1 MMKRSYLKIIPAAV
15 FGVLSLLFIFPQS
28 RALACGPFF
37 SNYIYTPED
46 ISLIR
51 SPRCYNPNFSAAD
64 PGIIFPSWRIQLLL
78 PIYRAL
84 NGEKPVEAQADP
96 SGGAA
101 EKKSALEQWIE
112 ARKMITDQPVEIEV
126 WATGNYYDN
135 FINYLDDAFL
145 TAAAALKERK
155 NSFSNEEINLWLKGQ
170 DEVFGATSETLFDE
184 QLDAKITNPLLKYD
198 REYQRAA
205 ARFYQKHYEEAAE
218 RFKRIAANSDHP
230 WRAYA
235 ALAVG
240 RTFIRKAN
248 AEFHAAL
255 NKDENDLTTAV
266 AIRNEWLK
274 KASAQFEYILKD
286 KTLAPVHASAQ
297 RLLDYTTFRLNPHKR
312 FLDAEKV
319 ISTSLNPAEIERNLW
334 DFYLIYNSWDET
346 TKKDF
351 ILQNGGD
358 FSQWVLLWK
367 NGKPELADFA
377 AERYRKTKSLPWL
390 IACLRL
396 MPPNLPGREEILR
409 DAAKIPETSPAYLTV
424 RYYYFLFLLK
434 SETDRKKIARELD
447 LFLKTIEN
455 KENPAAWDCFVNLR
469 MLASSSLEEALR
481 YSVRK
486 ATGLVMDEGIWEVCS
501 TDIVLLDKKI
511 KRVFNE
517 SLPLEE
523 WVVFALR
530 DDLFPPYISRH
541 LRLTAFVRAV
551 LMDRLDTAEK
561 IARKLSSTDPALKK
575 DLSAFLE
582 AGSPKEKKFTAVF
595 FILRYPRLNAFLD
608 VTSDEIIAENLP
620 MNKLDNYRRNWW
632 NWKNQGDYS
641 YPTYYYNLYDY
652 DYDIY
657 DNGEPDFE
665 GRVCDEEHRRKIYDT
680 AYLNKLLPARTI
692 EEAASENQKMRGI
705 TAPNSLA
712 DAVIKYAAENPK
724 DPRVPEALH
733 LAVRATRYAGFSDEK
748 TSGYSK
754 KAFLLL
760 HRRYPH
766 NPWTKKTPY
775 WY

>member
-1 MMKRSYLKIIPAAV
+1 
-15 FGVLSLLFIFPQS
+15 
-28 RALACGPFF
+28 
-37 SNYIYTPED
+37 
-46 ISLIR
+46 
-51 SPRCYNPNFSAAD
+51 
-64 PGIIFPSWRIQLLL
+64 
-78 PIYRAL
+78 
-84 NGEKPVEAQADP
+84 
-96 SGGAA
+96 
-101 EKKSALEQWIE
+101 
-112 ARKMITDQPVEIEV
+112 
-126 WATGNYYDN
+126 
-135 FINYLDDAFL
+135 
-145 TAAAALKERK
+145 
-155 NSFSNEEINLWLKGQ
+155 
-170 DEVFGATSETLFDE
+170 
-184 QLDAKITNPLLKYD
+184 
-198 REYQRAA
+198 
-205 ARFYQKHYEEAAE
+205 
-218 RFKRIAANSDHP
+218 
-230 WRAYA
+230 
-235 ALAVG
+235 
-240 RTFIRKAN
+240 
-248 AEFHAAL
+248 
-255 NKDENDLTTAV
+255 
-266 AIRNEWLK
+266 
-274 KASAQFEYILKD
+274 
-286 KTLAPVHASAQ
+286 
-297 RLLDYTTFRLNPHKR
+297 
-312 FLDAEKV
+312 
-319 ISTSLNPAEIERNLW
+319 
-334 DFYLIYNSWDET
+334 
-346 TKKDF
+346 
-351 ILQNGGD
+351 
-358 FSQWVLLWK
+358 
-367 NGKPELADFA
+367 
-377 AERYRKTKSLPWL
+377 
-390 IACLRL
+390 
-396 MPPNLPGREEILR
+396 
-409 DAAKIPETSPAYLTV
+409 
-424 RYYYFLFLLK
+424 
-434 SETDRKKIARELD
+434 
-447 LFLKTIEN
+447 
-455 KENPAAWDCFVNLR
+455 
-469 MLASSSLEEALR
+469 
-481 YSVRK
+481 
-486 ATGLVMDEGIWEVCS
+486 
-501 TDIVLLDKKI
+501 LDKKI

-632 NWKNQGDYS
+632 NWENQGDYS

-657 DNGEPDFE
+657 DNEEQDFE
-665 GRVCDEEHRRKIYDT
+665 GRVRDEEHGRKIYDT